1 MSCSS
6 RACILSPL
14 SQPSAPTQPH
24 PLGLTL
30 CWPQKPS
37 HLARPAS
44 AGCGHRGIWGLV
56 PGRNEPSW
64 LALGLLEGV
73 TDILPVCFSQ
83 GFGHEGWTLPTQ
95 RTQGQCTVSF
105 WSLDPLPFPRQLA
118 HLPSLSE
125 LSVPSGQQ
133 QRLRLR
139 ACGWWYQ
146 QVPLAAALGQQELS
160 LKAQSRRPHGRPGRP
175 GSSVPSPSTV
185 CVLTRNDALAHG
197 PPRRWRSTSDALLQQ
212 VSVYVVV
219 IFYLT
224 YSRMFIFQ

>member
-1 MSCSS
+1 MSPVGWHW
-6 RACILSPL
+6 ACLKV
-14 SQPSAPTQPH
+14 SQTFCQ
-24 PLGLTL
+24 
-30 CWPQKPS
+30 C
-37 HLARPAS
+37 
-44 AGCGHRGIWGLV
+44 V
-56 PGRNEPSW
+56 
-64 LALGLLEGV
+64 
-73 TDILPVCFSQ
+73 FSQ

-146 QVPLAAALGQQELS
+146 QVPLAAALGQEELS

-175 GSSVPSPSTV
+175 GQLCPLALSTL
-185 CVLTRNDALAHG
+185 CVLTRKNTIAHG
-197 PPRRWRSTSDALLQQ
+197 SPGSGEVPQTSSCSECLCMLWLFSILHILECLYFNKPLPLHKQPGVPSDF
-212 VSVYVVV
+212 S
-219 IFYLT
+219 IG
-224 YSRMFIFQ
+224 